1 MISPEN
7 GRSYVFLF
15 SVLFREFVLTGQMS
29 YCATGFL
36 HEKIIM
42 LTLLILSVFSGYAES
57 GTFNISQYN
66 NTNDL
71 IRDKQFQ
78 KHIKHFFGSL
88 TGYYFWKGGV
98 AQQVTDGLWGT
109 PDSVVRPDKNIWM
122 ASACR
127 PHSCTEKAAYITNG
141 RYELFAL
148 IGYMCPSE
156 NGGVSINI
164 MDVSVYFTMNEM
176 QKKRCRHT

>member
-1 MISPEN
+1 MK
-7 GRSYVFLF
+7 
-15 SVLFREFVLTGQMS
+15 
-29 YCATGFL
+29 
-36 HEKIIM
+36 KIIM

-156 NGGVSINI
+156 NGGIQYKYDGCFSIFYHERNAEKALSPYLI
-164 MDVSVYFTMNEM
+164 RWKEKIIPGAPVYPVRVYTH
-176 QKKRCRHT
+176 RH